1 MIPQETVNLILDT
14 ARIEDV
20 VSDFVTLKR
29 RGASFVA
36 CCPFHN
42 EKTPSFYVTPSKGIF
57 KCFGCG
63 KAGNAV
69 GFVMEHEHMSY
80 VEALKYLAAK
90 YHIEVVEKE
99 ETPEEIAARQHS
111 ESLML
116 VSEFAQKFFVSNM
129 DTDEGRSV
137 ARAYCRARGL
147 DEDTVA
153 KFGIGWASSG
163 RTSLTDA
170 ALAAGFKAEYL
181 IDASLSVRYDDGR
194 IVDRF
199 NERLMFPIHS
209 LSGRV
214 VAFSGRTLKSD
225 GSVAKYV
232 NSSETEIYV
241 KGKSLFGIALSK
253 SEIAKQNRCYLAE
266 GNVDVVSMHQLG
278 ICNVIA
284 SCGTALTEGQVRI
297 IKRFTDNVT
306 IMYDGDAAGIKAA
319 LKAIGLL
326 LKEDLNVRVIL
337 FPDGDDP
344 DSFCR
349 KHTLQEV
356 KDFIASNEQDFIDY
370 MADRVSERD
379 KMDPVRRSTLISDV
393 SDTIAQIPDPIK
405 RTVYLETAASKFGI
419 ETTLLTERVKTR
431 RQAMRSEEMVRAER
445 AQRRQA
451 AELPP
456 IPEDVPYYEP
466 APPVPDELE
475 NTVVAKAEKDLL
487 YFILTHGRDI
497 LDFDVDSDFYSSET
511 DKPSVAEFIRASID
525 ADGDGFYNTAYRR
538 VYDAYMSLFDVGV
551 DQDGIIRS
559 LLNSEDRQV
568 ASMTAELTIE
578 RYEITIDNFKK
589 AMTTTSSW
597 LTTYVPKAILYYTD
611 RKIEDKLVNLRSRL
625 QSADAA
631 AQTEILSVIVR
642 LQSVQKTVKIKLG
655 REKIK

>member
-1 MIPQETVNLILDT
+1 MIPQETVNQILD
-14 ARIEDV
+14 AAHIEDV

-42 EKTPSFYVTPSKGIF
+42 EKTPSFYVTPSKGIY

-69 GFVMEHEHMSY
+69 GFLMEHEHIGY

-90 YHIEVVEKE
+90 YHIEVIEKE

-116 VSEFAQKFFVSNM
+116 VSEFAQRFFVSNM
-129 DTDEGRSV
+129 DTTEGRAV
-137 ARAYCRARGL
+137 ARAYCNSRGL
-147 DEDTVA
+147 DESTVA

-163 RTSLTDA
+163 RTALTDA

-181 IDASLSVRYDDGR
+181 IDANLSVRYEDGR
-194 IVDRF
+194 LVDRF
-199 NERLMFPIHS
+199 HERLMFPIHS

-253 SEIAKQNRCYLAE
+253 TEIARQNRCYLAE

-306 IMYDGDAAGIKAA
+306 VMYDGDAAGIKAA
-319 LKAIGLL
+319 LKAIALL
-326 LKEDLNVRVIL
+326 LKEDLNVKVLL

-356 KDFIASNEQDFIDY
+356 QDFIASNEQDFLDY
-370 MADRVSERD
+370 MADRVPDAD
-379 KMDPVRRSTLISDV
+379 KRDPVRRSSLIADV

-405 RTVYLETAASKFGI
+405 RSVYIETASSRFGI
-419 ETTLLTERVKTR
+419 GASLLAERIQTKR
-431 RQAMRSEEMVRAER
+431 RAMRSEELVRAER
-445 AQRRQA
+445 AQRRQTA
-451 AELPP
+451 QLPP
-456 IPEDVPYYEP
+456 MPEDVPYYDS
-466 APPVPDELE
+466 VPQMSDTVE
-475 NTVVAKAEKDLL
+475 NAIVGKAEKDLL
-487 YFILTHGRDI
+487 YFVLTHGRDV
-497 LDFDVDSDFYSSET
+497 LDFDVDSDFYSSES
-511 DKPSVAEFIRASID
+511 DKPVVAEFIRASIE
-525 ADGDGFYNTAYRR
+525 ADGDGFYNTVYRR
-538 VYDAYMSLFDVGV
+538 AYDTYMRLFDRNME
-551 DQDGIIRS
+551 QSEIIRS
-559 LLNSEDRQV
+559 LLNGEDRQT
-568 ASMTAELTIE
+568 AEITAELSIE
-578 RYEITIDNFKK
+578 KYEITVDNFKK

-597 LTTYVPKAILYYTD
+597 LAAYVPKAILYYTD
-611 RKIEDKLVNLRSRL
+611 RKIEDKLVNLRNRL
-625 QSADAA
+625 QSADAVGQTDILAKIVKLQA
-631 AQTEILSVIVR
+631 A
-642 LQSVQKTVKIKLG
+642 QKTVKIKLG

>member
-1 MIPQETVNLILDT
+1 MIPQETVNQILDT

-42 EKTPSFYVTPSKGIF
+42 EKTPSFYVTPAKGIY

-69 GFVMEHEHMSY
+69 GFVMEHEHLSY

-99 ETPEEIAARQHS
+99 ESAEEIAARQRN

-116 VSEFAQKFFVSNM
+116 VSEFAQKFYASNL
-129 DTDEGRSV
+129 DTEEGRSV
-137 ARAYCRARGL
+137 ARAYCRVRGL
-147 DEDTVA
+147 DDETIT
-153 KFGIGWASSG
+153 KFGIGWAPSG
-163 RTSLTDA
+163 RNALAEA
-170 ALAAGFKAEYL
+170 AIAAGFKPDYL
-181 IDASLSVRYDDGR
+181 VDANLCVRYDDGR
-194 IVDRF
+194 LVDRF
-199 NERLMFPIHS
+199 HERLMFPIHS
-209 LSGRV
+209 LSGRT

-232 NSSETEIYV
+232 NSSETEIYI

-253 SEIAKQNRCYLAE
+253 TEIAKQNRCYLAE

-278 ICNVIA
+278 ICNVVA
-284 SCGTALTEGQVRI
+284 SCGTALTDDQVRI
-297 IKRFTDNVT
+297 IKRFTENVT

-326 LKEDLNVRVIL
+326 LKEDLNVRVLL

-349 KHTLQEV
+349 KHTMQEV
-356 KDFIASNEQDFIDY
+356 QDFITSNEQDFIDY
-370 MADRVSERD
+370 MADRVPDQD
-379 KMDPVRRSTLISDV
+379 KRDPVKRSALISSV

-405 RTVYLETAASKFGI
+405 RTVYMETAASKFGLD
-419 ETTLLTERVKTR
+419 TGLLGERVQTKR
-431 RQAMRSEEMVRAER
+431 MAMRSEEMLRSER

-451 AELPP
+451 ADLPP
-456 IPEDVPYYEP
+456 MPEDEPYYQP
-466 APPVPDELE
+466 QQPVNEDEE
-475 NTVVAKAEKDLL
+475 NVIVGKAEKDLL
-487 YFILTHGRDI
+487 YFILTHGSDP
-497 LDFDVDSDFYSSET
+497 LDFDVDSEFYSSES
-511 DKPSVAEFIRASID
+511 DKPAVADFIRASLD
-525 ADGDGFYNTAYRR
+525 ADGDGFYNTRYRR
-538 VYDAYMSLFDVGV
+538 AYDAYMELY
-551 DQDGIIRS
+551 DQGKDQNEIIRS
-559 LLNSEDRQV
+559 LLNSEDRRI
-568 ASMTAELTIE
+568 ASLTAELSIE
-578 RYEITIDNFKK
+578 KYEITVDNFRK

-611 RKIEDKLVNLRSRL
+611 RKIEDKLVNLRAQL
-625 QSADAA
+625 QNADAQ
-631 AQTEILSVIVR
+631 AQLDIMSMIVK
-642 LQSVQKTVKIKLG
+642 LQPVQKTVKIKLG

>member
-42 EKTPSFYVTPSKGIF
+42 EKTPSFYVTPAKGIF

-80 VEALKYLAAK
+80 VEALKYLASK

-99 ETPEEIAARQHS
+99 ETPEEIAARQRS

-129 DTDEGRSV
+129 DTEEGRSV
-137 ARAYCRARGL
+137 ARAYCRSRGL
-147 DEDTVA
+147 DEATVA
-153 KFGIGWASSG
+153 KFGIGWAPSG
-163 RTSLTDA
+163 RTALTDA
-170 ALAAGFKAEYL
+170 ALAAGFKPEYL
-181 IDASLSVRYDDGR
+181 VDANLSVRYDDGR
-194 IVDRF
+194 LADRF
-199 NERLMFPIHS
+199 HERLMFPIHS

-214 VAFSGRTLKSD
+214 VAFSGRTLKTD

-253 SEIAKQNRCYLAE
+253 TEIARQNRCYLAE

-326 LKEDLNVRVIL
+326 LQEGLNVRVLL

-356 KDFIASNEQDFIDY
+356 KDFIDSNEQDFIDY

-379 KMDPVRRSTLISDV
+379 RLDPVRRSSLIADV
-393 SDTIAQIPDPIK
+393 SDTVARIPDPIK
-405 RTVYLETAASKFGI
+405 RTVYMETAAAKFGI
-419 ETTLLTERVKTR
+419 EAGLLTERIQTKR
-431 RQAMRSEEMVRAER
+431 KAMRSEELVRAER

-456 IPEDVPYYEP
+456 MPEDVPYYEP
-466 APPVPDELE
+466 VPPAPDEIE
-475 NTVVAKAEKDLL
+475 FPIVAKAEKDLL
-487 YFILTHGRDI
+487 YFILTHGKDT
-497 LDFDVDSDFYSSET
+497 LDFDVDSDFYSSES
-511 DKPSVAEFIRASID
+511 DKPYVADFIRASID
-525 ADGDGFYNTAYRR
+525 ADGDGFYNTVYRR
-538 VYDAYMSLFDVGV
+538 VYDAYMELFDQGM
-551 DQDGIIRS
+551 DQDGIVRC
-559 LLNSEDRQV
+559 LLNSADRQT
-568 ASMTAELTIE
+568 ASMTAELSIE
-578 RYEITIDNFKK
+578 KYEITVDNFRK

-611 RKIEDKLVNLRSRL
+611 RKIEDKLVNLRNQL
-625 QSADAA
+625 QSADASVQADILA
-631 AQTEILSVIVR
+631 AIVR
-642 LQSVQKTVKIKLG
+642 LQSVQKTVRIKLG

>member
-42 EKTPSFYVTPSKGIF
+42 EKTPSFYVTPAKGIF

-137 ARAYCRARGL
+137 ARAYCRTRGL

-405 RTVYLETAASKFGI
+405 RTVYMETAASKFGI

-456 IPEDVPYYEP
+456 MPEDVPYYEP
-466 APPVPDELE
+466 APPVSNELE

-511 DKPSVAEFIRASID
+511 DKPSVADFIRASID

-538 VYDAYMSLFDVGV
+538 VYEAYMSMFDEGV
-551 DQDGIIRS
+551 DQDGIIRG

-611 RKIEDKLVNLRSRL
+611 RKIEDKLVNLRSQL